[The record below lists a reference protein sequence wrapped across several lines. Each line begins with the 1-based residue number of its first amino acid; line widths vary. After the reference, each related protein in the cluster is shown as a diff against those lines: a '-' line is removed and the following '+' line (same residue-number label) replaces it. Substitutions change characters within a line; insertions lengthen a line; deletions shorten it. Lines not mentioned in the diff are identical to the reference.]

1 MIEAGQIK
9 VKLKTN
15 PKQLYEH
22 QVEALEVLKKIEQ
35 HDSFKSILVIPTGG
49 RKDTNCLLVVVK
61 WCT

>member
-22 QVEALEVLKKIEQ
+22 QVEALEVLKKW
-35 HDSFKSILVIPTGG
+35 SNMIPL
-49 RKDTNCLLVVVK
+49 NPSS
-61 WCT
+61 